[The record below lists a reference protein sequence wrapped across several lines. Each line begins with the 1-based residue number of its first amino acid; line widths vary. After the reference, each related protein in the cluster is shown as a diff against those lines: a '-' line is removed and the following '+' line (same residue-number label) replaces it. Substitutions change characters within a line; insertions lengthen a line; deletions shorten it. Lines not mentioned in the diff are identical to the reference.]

1 MQNNGPAGASSGDHT
16 HVIFLKSQVR
26 AQRYA
31 RVCDGLG
38 VWMQVALS
46 GDQRSVPGDLAEH
59 VDRDT
64 GVGHPSKAGVTQVVT
79 AQMLVAEVGDDLIP
93 VGRVA

>member
-1 MQNNGPAGASSGDHT
+1 
-16 HVIFLKSQVR
+16 
-26 AQRYA
+26 
-31 RVCDGLG
+31 
-38 VWMQVALS
+38 MQVALS